1 LIVQLSQYF
10 QVVIRRK
17 WTILIT
23 TVVAVIVVALLSIQ
37 AAPVYQA
44 TLRLRVVP
52 FGGTARPDYSMLTY
66 FDRLANTYSDILQ
79 SNLVTEKA
87 KTQLGLEEL
96 PDFQISLI
104 SNTEL
109 MRLDVQAETPELAQ
123 QVANTLGNLLIEQNE
138 VGTSNFTGEL
148 SSRLAEMQAEINTL
162 NDELAT
168 LQNQVPRNNLRIA
181 EVQRNIRSMEQN
193 YNLTQAQLNQ
203 AMINQLAYASSLS
216 ILEPAPLPELPSNPS
231 LMRNVVVGVGIGL
244 MGGIALA
251 FVMESLNP
259 RLNSYRQIETVVG
272 APIVGKIPNIKRQ
285 FRNNVFMGDVASS
298 EAFRRLRTNLFV
310 EQENAPLSLLL
321 VTSALPKEG
330 NSTVSM
336 NLALAMAH
344 SGRRVLLVDGDI
356 LRPTIHK
363 RFNLSNSVGLSDVL
377 RGSTDFKS
385 AVQKVPGVELDVLS
399 AGPFIPNSSELLSS
413 EATDKLLEVL
423 LLHYEIV
430 IIDGPATL
438 AVTDSTVI
446 APHMNGVLWVVDQKR
461 ADQRAVTTALEH
473 LKSVNA
479 PVLGVVANR
488 VARDQNIRYLSH
500 YYSVSPNGKSGKSE
514 TRMKARVPELT
525 NNHKG
530 K

>member
-1 LIVQLSQYF
+1 MQLSQYF
-10 QVVIRRK
+10 QVVLNRK

-23 TVVAVIVVALLSIQ
+23 TVVAVVVFVLLSLQ

-52 FGGTARPDYSMLTY
+52 FGGTTRPDYSMMTY
-66 FDRLANTYSDILQ
+66 FDRIANTYSDILQ
-79 SNLVTEKA
+79 SDLVVEKA
-87 KTQLGLEEL
+87 ETQLGLEEL
-96 PDFQISLI
+96 PPFQISLV

-123 QVANTLGNLLIEQNE
+123 NVANTLGNLLVEQNQ
-138 VGTSNFTGEL
+138 VSSSDFSSEL
-148 SSRLAEMQAEINTL
+148 SSRLTEMQDQINAL

-203 AMINQLAYASSLS
+203 AMINELAYASSLS
-216 ILEPAPLPELPSNPS
+216 ILEPARLPELPSNPS
-231 LMRNVVVGVGIGL
+231 MARNIVVGLLIGL
-244 MGGIALA
+244 LGGITLA

-259 RLNSYRQIETVVG
+259 RLNSYRQIEAVVG
-272 APIVGKIPNIKRQ
+272 APVVGKIPNIKRQ
-285 FRNNVFMGDVASS
+285 HRNNVFMGDPASS
-298 EAFRRLRTNLFV
+298 EAFRRLRTNLFA
-310 EQENAPLSLLL
+310 EQGSSPLSLLL

-330 NSTVSM
+330 KSTISM
-336 NLALAMAH
+336 NLALSMAH

-356 LRPTIHK
+356 LNPTIHK
-363 RFNLSNSVGLSDVL
+363 RFGLGNSVGLSDVL
-377 RGSTDFKS
+377 RGSVEFKA
-385 AVQKVPGVELDVLS
+385 AVQKVQGAELDVLS

-413 EATDKLLEVL
+413 EAIDKLLEVL

-461 ADQRAVTTALEH
+461 VDQRTVANALEH

-479 PVLGVVANR
+479 SVLGVVANR
-488 VARDQNIRYLSH
+488 VARDQNARYLKR
-500 YYSVSPNGKSGKSE
+500 YYDASLNVASQNGKPPA
-514 TRMKARVPELT
+514 RVKARVPEVT

-530 K
+530 R

>member
-1 LIVQLSQYF
+1 VQLSQYL
-10 QVVIRRK
+10 QVVVRRK

-52 FGGTARPDYSMLTY
+52 FGGTTRPDYSMLTY

-96 PDFQISLI
+96 PEFQISLVN
-104 SNTEL
+104 NTEL

-123 QVANTLGNLLIEQNE
+123 QVANTLGTLLMEQNQ
-138 VGTSNFTGEL
+138 VGTSDFTGEL
-148 SSRLAEMQAEINTL
+148 SNRLAEMQAEINTL

-231 LMRNVVVGVGIGL
+231 LLRNVIVGLGIGL
-244 MGGIALA
+244 LGGITLA
-251 FVMESLNP
+251 FVMESVNP
-259 RLNSYRQIETVVG
+259 RLNSYRQIEAIVG
-272 APIVGKIPNIKRQ
+272 APVIGKIPNIKRQ
-285 FRNNVFMGDVASS
+285 HRNNVFIGDPAAS
-298 EAFRRLRTNLFV
+298 EAFRRLRTNLFA
-310 EQENAPLSLLL
+310 EQGNSPLSLLL

-330 NSTVSM
+330 KSTVSA
-336 NLALAMAH
+336 NLALAIAH
-344 SGRRVLLVDGDI
+344 SGRRILLVDGDI

-363 RFNLSNSVGLSDVL
+363 RFNLGNSVGLSDVL
-377 RGSTDFKS
+377 RGSVEFKS
-385 AVQKVPGVELDVLS
+385 AVQKVPGTELDVLS

-413 EATDKLLEVL
+413 EAIDKLLEVL

-438 AVTDSTVI
+438 AVTDSTVV

-461 ADQRAVTTALEH
+461 VDQRTVANALDH

-479 PVLGVVANR
+479 PVIGAVANR
-488 VARDQNIRYLSH
+488 VARDLNVRYLKH
-500 YYSVSPNGKSGKSE
+500 YYDASLNGNGNNGKPT
-514 TRMKARVPELT
+514 TRVKARVPELA

-530 K
+530 R